1 MAGPDLIFDG
11 GDLAPAAVDSCG
23 HPLTLFSNLIERAAV
38 AFQYRLLAAQFL
50 PPLHHHV
57 HILRVQLD
65 AVADALGE
73 FRSGQGR
80 PRSEEWLVNGLATLR
95 VIQ

>member
-57 HILRVQLD
+57 HILRVSLP
-65 AVADALGE
+65 AEPGVIVKTSSALAA
-73 FRSGQGR
+73 SGQMR
-80 PRSEEWLVNGLATLR
+80 
-95 VIQ
+95 